1 MPEQNNKRPLRI
13 CLISASYYM
22 DENCG
27 GLSSYYFHLNRC
39 LRELGHTTYLI
50 TGKENR
56 TEDCTDPVL
65 VKSGWKDMVPGDGT
79 GPVRRILSRFAFSYH
94 AYRQL
99 HRLDRRHNL
108 DVIVAPELFAQ
119 GLIASVFLHRKLVT
133 RIHAPTFLVDRYNE
147 TQLPWIS
154 KLLSFPEKLQA
165 KRSLAITVASNH
177 LASTIS
183 SLWNIP
189 PSKIHVIPN
198 TIQVDWVR
206 KLGMEEKKEISGD
219 YLLFFGRL
227 EKLKGV
233 HVLSQS
239 LPEVF
244 EARPDIKMIWIGRDC
259 GWKNRILA
267 ENEKYSDRMI
277 FFDTMPKERL
287 FPILRHATLV
297 ILPSLFDNFPNA
309 GLEAMALERPVI
321 GTYRTG
327 FAEMIQDSVDGFLVE
342 PGSIDALKSKI
353 LSCVKRDDLSSIG
366 REAYAR
372 VQQYDEQRMG
382 PLYDHFFRTITDS
395 SLSAVRGTGPRTLR
409 SID

>member
-1 MPEQNNKRPLRI
+1 MPEQDNKRPLRI
-13 CLISASYYM
+13 CLISASYYA

-39 LRELGHTTYLI
+39 LRELGHTTYLV
-50 TGKENR
+50 TGRGNR
-56 TEDCTDPVL
+56 TEDCSDPVL
-65 VKSGWKDMVPGDGT
+65 LKSEWKDMVPGGGN
-79 GPVRRILSRFAFSYH
+79 GPVRRILSRLAFSYH

-99 HRLDRRHNL
+99 NRLDRRHNL
-108 DVIVAPELFAQ
+108 DVIIAPELFAQ
-119 GLIASVFLHRKLVT
+119 GLIVSLFLHRKLVT

-147 TQLPWIS
+147 KQSPWIS

-165 KRSLAITVASNH
+165 RRSLAITVASNH

-183 SLWNIP
+183 CLWNIP
-189 PSKIHVIPN
+189 ASKIQVIPN
-198 TIQVDWVR
+198 TIHVDWVR
-206 KLGMEEKKEISGD
+206 KLGMEAKKEISGD

-233 HVLSQS
+233 HVLSQA
-239 LPEVF
+239 LPGVF

-267 ENEKYSDRMI
+267 ENEIYSDRML

-287 FPILRHATLV
+287 FPILRYSTLV

-309 GLEAMALERPVI
+309 GLEAMVLERPVV
-321 GTYRTG
+321 GTYGTG

-342 PGSIDALKSKI
+342 PGNVDELRSRI
-353 LSCVKRDDLSSIG
+353 LSCLKRDDLSSIG
-366 REAYAR
+366 RKAYER
-372 VQQYDEQRMG
+372 VQQWDAQRMG
-382 PLYDHFFRTITDS
+382 PKYIDFFRSIS
-395 SLSAVRGTGPRTLR
+395 SNR
-409 SID
+409 I